1 MKARIVKDDWGWVE
15 RITGA
20 LLLAAVI
27 CAVLLALSA
36 GAASADDGTL
46 PYKVRTT
53 GRLSEVS
60 CAGPCCCGTVSTII
74 GHVRYEASG
83 YCRWFRPLR
92 NGQTVT
98 TMLVR
103 TNIPVR

>member
-1 MKARIVKDDWGWVE
+1 MKHHTVEDRWGWIE

-20 LLLAAVI
+20 LIIVAVVVALLLAITA
-27 CAVLLALSA
+27 ASA
-36 GAASADDGTL
+36 GADSGT

-74 GHVRYEASG
+74 SHVRYEAIG
-83 YCRWFRPLR
+83 YCKWFRTLR
-92 NGQTVT
+92 NGDTVR
-98 TMLVR
+98 TMLYR
-103 TNIPVR
+103 TGVEVW

>member
-1 MKARIVKDDWGWVE
+1 MKARIVKDDWGWIE

-36 GAASADDGTL
+36 GAASADGAT
-46 PYKVRTT
+46 PYKIRTT
-53 GRLSEVS
+53 GRLSEVN